1 MLIIAIAVIV
11 KCIHRRI
18 KKNKSEDDSGDNTEY
33 DNNYGYNDYNY
44 YGEHAAGY
52 NTNYG
57 M

>member
-33 DNNYGYNDYNY
+33 DGYNDYNY